1 MSRNYKF
8 LFLLIIIPIHM
19 SKRESLRILHIPYV
33 YKSFMFFHMSK
44 KHMPIAHPCLKNKFS
59 VSDNQYPS
67 KCQVEDKSSFL
78 NLLYVKLALPVKKIW
93 KHNFEAKKITSVHQ
107 KFQYGR
113 LYATYIWMSC
123 RIRVKDD
130 IVFYFIVWYLVINI
144 NKKFFEITILL
155 GFIFY

>member
-1 MSRNYKF
+1 
-8 LFLLIIIPIHM
+8 M

-78 NLLYVKLALPVKKIW
+78 NLLYVKLAEGPGLAR
-93 KHNFEAKKITSVHQ
+93 E
-107 KFQYGR
+107 
-113 LYATYIWMSC
+113 
-123 RIRVKDD
+123 
-130 IVFYFIVWYLVINI
+130 
-144 NKKFFEITILL
+144 KKFENTILKPKKL
-155 GFIFY
+155 RVSTKNFSMAGYTQYIYECLAEYE